1 MTVTL
6 QLMPADRIGTWLD
19 QRFDIYLAERIESGE
34 APDVAEAKVR
44 RSHDD
49 YFPGGQPLPTHSIFD
64 VLVDGDVVG
73 WLWIGPQLGGTDTW
87 WIFDVEIAEPH
98 RRRGY
103 ARAALELG
111 HEEAKRLGATS
122 IGLNVFGFNTGARE
136 LYEKLGYAVTATQ
149 MKRPL

>member
-6 QLMPADRIGTWLD
+6 RPMPDDRVAEWIARSFTV
-19 QRFDIYLAERIESGE
+19 YLEERIASGE
-34 APDVAEAKVR
+34 APDVAEARVK
-44 RSHDD
+44 RS
-49 YFPGGQPLPTHSIFD
+49 YSENFPNNRPLAAHRVFD
-64 VLVDGDVVG
+64 VLADDEVVG
-73 WLWIGPQLGGTDTW
+73 LLWIGPQIEGSDTW
-87 WIFDVEIAEPH
+87 WIFDIEIDEPF

-103 ARAALELG
+103 AREALELG
-111 HEEAKRLGATS
+111 HQEAKALGATA

>member
-6 QLMPADRIGTWLD
+6 QPMPDARVAEWIA
-19 QRFDIYLAERIESGE
+19 QSFEVYLAERIQSGD

-44 RSHDD
+44 RSHAEN
-49 YFPGGQPLPTHSIFD
+49 FPGERPLQSHRVFD
-64 VLVDGDVVG
+64 VLADGEAVG
-73 WLWIGPQLGGTDTW
+73 WLWLGPQIADSTTW
-87 WIFDVEIAEPH
+87 WVFDIEIAEPH

-111 HEEAKRLGATS
+111 HLEAKALGATA

-136 LYEKLGYAVTATQ
+136 LYEKLGYAVTSTQ
-149 MKRPL
+149 MKREL